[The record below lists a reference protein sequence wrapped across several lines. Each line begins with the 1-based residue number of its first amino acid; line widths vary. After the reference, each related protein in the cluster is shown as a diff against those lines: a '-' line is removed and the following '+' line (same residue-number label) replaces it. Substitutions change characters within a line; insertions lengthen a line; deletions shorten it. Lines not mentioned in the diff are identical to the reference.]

1 MRPSNIPASQYLEI
15 RSELL
20 SMIQAI
26 DAEIDNILQTVKRS
40 NRAAAH
46 ARELF
51 HHRSLVAA
59 ELKEIGVE
67 VEPHPATA
75 KK

>member
-1 MRPSNIPASQYLEI
+1 
-15 RSELL
+15 
-20 SMIQAI
+20 MIQAI